1 MLDQSNSMKFGFVLP
16 NRGPLST
23 REGLINLAS
32 QGESLGFDFMAVSD
46 HVVVPRDISSTYP
59 YTDSG
64 EFPGGEFVGD
74 CLEQLLSLIH
84 I

>member
-1 MLDQSNSMKFGFVLP
+1 MKFGFVLP

-23 REGLINLAS
+23 REGLVSLAK

-46 HVVVPRDISSTYP
+46 HIVMPRDISSTYP

-64 EFPGGEFVGD
+64 EFP
-74 CLEQLLSLIH
+74 
-84 I
+84 